1 MKPPKITYIHFK
13 YTISIKKLLLI
24 PLLLIN
30 CFIMAQTSTEIIGN
44 PIRIGNLEVAQFDF
58 PQKMNWHNAKKA
70 CAELGKGWSLPTKME
85 LSLLYQNQVKIGGFS
100 TSYYWS
106 STETDIENAWR
117 HNFSF
122 GMSGFIAQKGNE
134 YYVRAVKVL

>member
-1 MKPPKITYIHFK
+1 M
-13 YTISIKKLLLI
+13 SCEKLLFL
-24 PLLLIN
+24 P
-30 CFIMAQTSTEIIGN
+30 FIFMSCSMMAQTSTETIGK
-44 PIRIGNLEVAQFDF
+44 PVVIGKLAVAQFDF
-58 PQKMNWHNAKKA
+58 PQRMNWHNAKKA

-106 STETDIENAWR
+106 STETGIEKAWR

-122 GMSGFIAQKGNE
+122 GMSGFIADKGNE
-134 YYVRAVKVL
+134 YYVRAVKVF